1 MAEDTI
7 FALSSAAGQAGVA
20 VIRISGDEVL
30 NVYHQLTKKENPKE
44 KYLQCNYLY
53 DADGSVIDQ
62 AMIVYFKGPKSFTGE
77 DVLEI
82 QCHGSRAVIQKIL
95 SLLASMKN
103 CRMAEAGEFTRR
115 AVYNNK
121 MDLTAAEGLIDLIH
135 ANTEAQRAWAVR
147 QMGGELQQL
156 YDGWREQLVHY
167 MAYLEAFIDFPEE
180 EIPPEKMAQIN
191 DGIHT
196 LIHKIAAHLDD
207 KNRGQNLKEGFQIA
221 IVGAPNVGKSSL
233 LNALAHRDVAIVS
246 ETAGTTRDV
255 VEVYLDIAGY
265 PVVIADT
272 AGLRET
278 DENIEKE
285 GIKRA
290 LKRAED
296 ASLLIAMG
304 LAENAPNLD
313 KATRKAFEN
322 HPNALLIW
330 NKTDKVQ
337 NVKLSDGLP
346 LSVKNGQGMDELWEL
361 IRQKV
366 VDSMDVSGEVML
378 TRLRYKTALSECGDA
393 LARALNETELELKAE
408 ELRLAARAL
417 GKITGFVRTEELL
430 DVIFSSFCI
439 GK

>member
-1 MAEDTI
+1 MSNETI

-20 VIRISGDEVL
+20 VIRISGDKAFDVFK
-30 NVYHQLTKKENPKE
+30 QLTGKKNIKE
-44 KYLQCNYLY
+44 KYIQCNYIY
-53 DADGSVIDQ
+53 DEKGSVVDQ
-62 AMIVYFKGPKSFTGE
+62 AVTLFFKGPKSFTGE

-95 SLLASMKN
+95 SLLSKIKG

-135 ANTEAQRAWAVR
+135 ADTEAQRAWAVR
-147 QMGGELQQL
+147 QMGGELQNL
-156 YDGWREQLVHY
+156 YDGWRKQLVEY

-180 EIPPEKMAQIN
+180 EIPPEKMAIIN

-196 LIHKIAAHLDD
+196 LMHKIAAHLDD
-207 KNRGQNLKEGFQIA
+207 KNRGINLKEGFQIA
-221 IVGAPNVGKSSL
+221 IIGAPNVGKSSL
-233 LNALAHRDVAIVS
+233 LNALAHKDVAIVS
-246 ETAGTTRDV
+246 EIAGTTRDI
-255 VEVYLDIAGY
+255 VEIYLDIAGY

-272 AGLRET
+272 AGLRQTE
-278 DENIEKE
+278 EQIEKE

-304 LAENAPNLD
+304 EAGNKLD
-313 KATRKAFEN
+313 KKTKEAFES
-322 HPNALLIW
+322 HPNALLVW
-330 NKTDKVQ
+330 NKSDKV
-337 NVKLSDGLP
+337 KGKKSDGLVI
-346 LSVKNGQGMDELWEL
+346 SAKTGQGIDKLYQ
-361 IRQKV
+361 IIKDKV
-366 VDSMDVSGEVML
+366 VEQMASADGMML
-378 TRLRYKTALSECGDA
+378 TRLRYKTSLKECGDA
-393 LARALNETELELKAE
+393 LGRALDETELELKAE

-417 GKITGFVRTEELL
+417 GKITGYVRTEELL

>member
-1 MAEDTI
+1 MSNETI
-7 FALSSAAGQAGVA
+7 FALSSAAGQAGVS
-20 VIRISGDEVL
+20 VIRISGDKAL
-30 NVYHQLTKKENPKE
+30 KVYNILTKKDKIKE
-44 KYLQCNYLY
+44 KYAQCNYII
-53 DADGSVIDQ
+53 DEKGVVIDQ
-62 AMIVYFKGPKSFTGE
+62 AITLFFKGPKSFTGE

-95 SLLASMKN
+95 SLLSEIKG
-103 CRMAEAGEFTRR
+103 CRMAEPGEFTRR

-135 ANTEAQRAWAVR
+135 ADTEAQRAWAVR
-147 QMGGELQQL
+147 QMGGELQNL
-156 YDGWREQLVHY
+156 YDGWRKQLVEY

-180 EIPPEKMAQIN
+180 EIPPEKMAVIN

-196 LIHKIAAHLDD
+196 LMHKIADHLDD
-207 KNRGQNLKEGFQIA
+207 NNRGLNLKNGFQIA
-221 IVGAPNVGKSSL
+221 IIGAPNVGKSSL
-233 LNALAHRDVAIVS
+233 LNALAHKDVAIVS
-246 ETAGTTRDV
+246 EIEGTTRDV

-265 PVVIADT
+265 PVIIADT
-272 AGLRET
+272 AGLRQT
-278 DENIEKE
+278 DEQIEKE

-304 LAENAPNLD
+304 DAQKDLD
-313 KATRKAFEN
+313 KKTQKAFED
-322 HPNALLIW
+322 HPNALLVW
-330 NKTDKVQ
+330 NKSDKV
-337 NVKLSDGLP
+337 KDKKTDGIMI
-346 LSVKNGQGMDELWEL
+346 SAKTGQGVDKLY
-361 IRQKV
+361 QKIKEKV
-366 VDSMDVSGEVML
+366 IETMGSSGEVML
-378 TRLRYKTALSECGDA
+378 TRLRYKTALKECGEA
-393 LARALNETELELKAE
+393 LGRALEEKELELKAE

>member
-1 MAEDTI
+1 MSDQTI
-7 FALSSAAGQAGVA
+7 FALSSAAGRAGVA
-20 VIRISGDEVL
+20 VIRISGDKAI
-30 NVYHQLTKKENPKE
+30 NVYKQLTKKEKIKE
-44 KYLQCNYLY
+44 KYAQCNYIY
-53 DADGSVIDQ
+53 DNKGNVIDQ
-62 AMIVYFKGPKSFTGE
+62 AITLFFKGPKSFTGE

-95 SLLASMKN
+95 SLISEIKG

-121 MDLTAAEGLIDLIH
+121 MDLTAAEGLIDLID
-135 ANTEAQRAWAVR
+135 ADTEAQRAWAVR
-147 QMGGELQQL
+147 QMGGELQNL
-156 YDGWREQLVHY
+156 YDGWRKQLVEY

-180 EIPPEKMAQIN
+180 EIPPEKMAIIN

-196 LIHKIAAHLDD
+196 LIHKIADHLDD
-207 KNRGQNLKEGFQIA
+207 NNRGINLKEGFQIA

-233 LNALAHRDVAIVS
+233 LNALAHKDVAIVS
-246 ETAGTTRDV
+246 ETAGTTRDI

-272 AGLRET
+272 AGLRQT
-278 DENIEKE
+278 DEQIEKE

-290 LKRAED
+290 LKRASD

-304 LAENAPNLD
+304 EVGKELD
-313 KATRKAFEN
+313 KKTKDTFEN
-322 HPNALLIW
+322 HPNALLVF
-330 NKTDKVQ
+330 NKADKGIKQ
-337 NVKLSDGLP
+337 EGL
-346 LSVKNGQGMDELWEL
+346 LISAKTGQGIDKLYQIIKE
-361 IRQKV
+361 KV
-366 VDSMDVSGEVML
+366 IEQMGSSGEVML
-378 TRLRYKTALSECGDA
+378 TRLRYKTALKECGEA
-393 LARALNETELELKAE
+393 LGRALDETELELKAE
-408 ELRLAARAL
+408 ELRLAARSL

>member
-1 MAEDTI
+1 MSNETI

-20 VIRISGDEVL
+20 VIRISGDKAL
-30 NVYHQLTKKENPKE
+30 KVYNNLTGKNKVKE
-44 KYLQCNYLY
+44 KYAQCNYII
-53 DADGSVIDQ
+53 DKKGAVIDQ
-62 AMIVYFKGPKSFTGE
+62 AITLFFKGPKSFTGE

-95 SLLASMKN
+95 SLLSEIKG
-103 CRMAEAGEFTRR
+103 CRMAEPGEFTRR

-135 ANTEAQRAWAVR
+135 ADTEAQRAWAVR
-147 QMGGELQQL
+147 QMGGELQNL
-156 YDGWREQLVHY
+156 YDGWRKQLVEY

-180 EIPPEKMAQIN
+180 EIPPQKMAIIN

-196 LIHKIAAHLDD
+196 LMHKIAAHLDD
-207 KNRGQNLKEGFQIA
+207 KNRGINLKEGFQIA
-221 IVGAPNVGKSSL
+221 IIGAPNVGKSSL
-233 LNALAHRDVAIVS
+233 LNTLAHKDVAIVS
-246 ETAGTTRDV
+246 EIAGTTRDI

-272 AGLRET
+272 AGLRQTNEK
-278 DENIEKE
+278 IEKE

-304 LAENAPNLD
+304 DAQKELD
-313 KATRKAFEN
+313 RKTKKAFEN
-322 HPNALLIW
+322 HPNALLVW
-330 NKTDKVQ
+330 NKSDKT
-337 NVKLSDGLP
+337 KSKKHDGFMI
-346 LSVKNGQGMDELWEL
+346 SVKTGHGIDKLYQTIQE
-361 IRQKV
+361 KV
-366 VDSMDVSGEVML
+366 IETMGSSGEVML
-378 TRLRYKTALSECGDA
+378 TRLRYKTALKECGEA
-393 LARALNETELELKAE
+393 LGRALQEEELELKAE

>member
-1 MAEDTI
+1 MAT
-7 FALSSAAGQAGVA
+7 
-20 VIRISGDEVL
+20 
-30 NVYHQLTKKENPKE
+30 
-44 KYLQCNYLY
+44 
-53 DADGSVIDQ
+53 
-62 AMIVYFKGPKSFTGE
+62 
-77 DVLEI
+77 
-82 QCHGSRAVIQKIL
+82 
-95 SLLASMKN
+95 
-103 CRMAEAGEFTRR
+103 AGEFTRR

-135 ANTEAQRAWAVR
+135 ADTEAQRAWAVR

-156 YDGWREQLVHY
+156 YDAWRKQLVEY

-180 EIPPEKMAQIN
+180 EIPPEKMAVID

-196 LIHKIAAHLDD
+196 LLHKIAAHLND
-207 KNRGQNLKEGFQIA
+207 KNRGQSLKEGFQIA

-233 LNALAHRDVAIVS
+233 LNALAHKDVAIVS

-272 AGLRET
+272 AGLRQT

-304 LAENAPNLD
+304 VAGQAPNLD
-313 KATRKAFEN
+313 PATQKAYQN
-322 HPNALLIW
+322 HDNALLVW
-330 NKTDKVQ
+330 NKADQGQGDV
-337 NVKLSDGLP
+337 SGGLAI
-346 LSVKNGQGMDELWEL
+346 SVKTGQGMDQLWQILRE
-361 IRQKV
+361 RV
-366 VDSMDVSGEVML
+366 VDVMGSSGEVML
-378 TRLRYKTALSECGDA
+378 TRLRYKTALKECGDA
-393 LARALNETELELKAE
+393 LGRALQETELELKAE

>member
-1 MAEDTI
+1 MSDETI
-7 FALSSAAGQAGVA
+7 FALSSAAGRAGVA
-20 VIRISGDEVL
+20 VIRISGDKAL
-30 NVYHQLTKKENPKE
+30 KVYNTLTGKKEIKE
-44 KYLQCNYLY
+44 KYIQCNYIY
-53 DADGSVIDQ
+53 DENKNVIDQ
-62 AMIVYFKGPKSFTGE
+62 AITVFFKGPKSFTGE

-95 SLLASMKN
+95 FLLSDIKG
-103 CRMAEAGEFTRR
+103 CRMAEPGEFTRR

-121 MDLTAAEGLIDLIH
+121 MDLTAAEGLIDLID
-135 ANTEAQRAWAVR
+135 ADTEAQRVWAVR
-147 QMGGELQQL
+147 QMGGELQNL
-156 YDGWREQLVHY
+156 YDGWRKQLVEY

-180 EIPPEKMAQIN
+180 EIPSEKMAIIN
-191 DGIHT
+191 DGIHD

-207 KNRGQNLKEGFQIA
+207 NNRGINLKEGFQIA
-221 IVGAPNVGKSSL
+221 IIGAPNVGKSSL
-233 LNALAHRDVAIVS
+233 LNALAHKDVAIVS

-272 AGLRET
+272 AGLRQT
-278 DENIEKE
+278 DEQIEKE

-296 ASLLIAMG
+296 ATLLIAMG
-304 LAENAPNLD
+304 EVGKNLD
-313 KATRKAFEN
+313 KKTKETFEK
-322 HPNALLIW
+322 HPNAILVFNKADKGIKQDGLLISA
-330 NKTDKVQ
+330 KTGQGIDKLYQTIKDKVIEQ
-337 NVKLSDGLP
+337 MGS
-346 LSVKNGQGMDELWEL
+346 SNG
-361 IRQKV
+361 
-366 VDSMDVSGEVML
+366 VML
-378 TRLRYKTALSECGDA
+378 TRLRYKTSLKECGEA
-393 LARALNETELELKAE
+393 LCRALDETELELKAE

>member
-1 MAEDTI
+1 MSNQTI
-7 FALSSAAGQAGVA
+7 FALSSAAGRAGVA
-20 VIRISGDEVL
+20 VIRISGKKAKD
-30 NVYHQLTKKENPKE
+30 VYKILTGNKELKE
-44 KYLQCNYLY
+44 KYAQCNYIY
-53 DADGSVIDQ
+53 DKNKNIIDQ
-62 AMIVYFKGPKSFTGE
+62 AITLFFKGPKSFTGE

-95 SLLASMKN
+95 SELSEIED

-121 MDLTAAEGLIDLIH
+121 MDLTAAEGLIDLID
-135 ANTEAQRAWAVR
+135 ADTEAQRAWAVR
-147 QMGGELQQL
+147 QMGGELQNL
-156 YDGWREQLVHY
+156 YDGWRKQLVEY

-180 EIPPEKMAQIN
+180 EIPPEKMDIIN

-196 LIHKIAAHLDD
+196 LMHKIAAHLDD
-207 KNRGQNLKEGFQIA
+207 NNRGINLKDGFQIA

-233 LNALAHRDVAIVS
+233 LNALAHKDVAIVS
-246 ETAGTTRDV
+246 ETAGTTRDI

-272 AGLRET
+272 AGLRQT
-278 DENIEKE
+278 DEQIEKE

-290 LKRAED
+290 LKRAGD

-304 LAENAPNLD
+304 TAANAPKLD
-313 KATRKAFEN
+313 KKTKEAIEN
-322 HPNALLIW
+322 HSNAILVW
-330 NKTDKVQ
+330 NKADMGI
-337 NVKLSDGLP
+337 NDIEDGLFI
-346 LSVKNGQGMDELWEL
+346 SAKTGQGLDKLYQIIQE
-361 IRQKV
+361 KV
-366 VDSMDVSGEVML
+366 IETMGSSNEMML
-378 TRLRYKTALSECGDA
+378 TRLRYKTALKECGEA
-393 LARALNETELELKAE
+393 LGRALNETELELKAE
-408 ELRLAARAL
+408 ELRLASRAL

>member
-1 MAEDTI
+1 MSDQTI
-7 FALSSAAGQAGVA
+7 FSLSSAAGRAGVA
-20 VIRISGDEVL
+20 VIRISGDKAI
-30 NVYHQLTKKENPKE
+30 NVYKQLTKKEKIKE
-44 KYLQCNYLY
+44 KYAQCNYIY
-53 DADGSVIDQ
+53 DNKGNVIDQ
-62 AMIVYFKGPKSFTGE
+62 AITLFFKGPKSFTGE

-95 SLLASMKN
+95 SLISEIKG

-121 MDLTAAEGLIDLIH
+121 MDLTAAEGLIDLID
-135 ANTEAQRAWAVR
+135 ADTEAQRAWAVR
-147 QMGGELQQL
+147 QMGGELQNL
-156 YDGWREQLVHY
+156 YDGWRKQLVEY

-180 EIPPEKMAQIN
+180 EIPPEKMAIIN

-196 LIHKIAAHLDD
+196 LIHKIADHLDD
-207 KNRGQNLKEGFQIA
+207 NNRGINLKEGFQIA

-233 LNALAHRDVAIVS
+233 LNALAHKDVAIVS
-246 ETAGTTRDV
+246 ETAGTTRDI

-272 AGLRET
+272 AGLRQT
-278 DENIEKE
+278 DEQIEKE

-290 LKRAED
+290 LKRASD

-304 LAENAPNLD
+304 EVGKELD
-313 KATRKAFEN
+313 KKTKDTFEN
-322 HPNALLIW
+322 HPNALLVF
-330 NKTDKVQ
+330 NKADKGIKQ
-337 NVKLSDGLP
+337 EGL
-346 LSVKNGQGMDELWEL
+346 LISAKTGQGIDKLYQIIKE
-361 IRQKV
+361 KV
-366 VDSMDVSGEVML
+366 IEQMGSSGEVML
-378 TRLRYKTALSECGDA
+378 TRLRYKTALKECGEA
-393 LARALNETELELKAE
+393 LGRALDETELELKAE
-408 ELRLAARAL
+408 ELRLAARSL

>member
-1 MAEDTI
+1 MSEDTI

-20 VIRISGDEVL
+20 VIRVSGDKVCEVY
-30 NVYHQLTKKENPKE
+30 NKLTNKENVTDR
-44 KYLQCNYLY
+44 YAQCNYIY
-53 DADGSVIDQ
+53 DEAGNKIDQ
-62 AMIVYFKGPKSFTGE
+62 AVLLYFKAPKSFTGE

-95 SLLASMKN
+95 SLLGTIKG
-103 CRMAEAGEFTRR
+103 CRMATAGEFTRR

-135 ANTEAQRAWAVR
+135 ADTEAQRAWAVR

-156 YDGWREQLVHY
+156 YDAWRKQLVEY

-180 EIPPEKMAQIN
+180 EIPPEKMAVID

-196 LIHKIAAHLDD
+196 LLHKIAAHLND
-207 KNRGQNLKEGFQIA
+207 KNRGQSLKEGFQIA

-233 LNALAHRDVAIVS
+233 LNALAHKDVAIVS

-272 AGLRET
+272 AGLRQT

-304 LAENAPNLD
+304 VAGQAPNLD
-313 KATRKAFEN
+313 PATQKAYQN
-322 HPNALLIW
+322 HDNALLVW
-330 NKTDKVQ
+330 NKADQGQGDV
-337 NVKLSDGLP
+337 SGGLAI
-346 LSVKNGQGMDELWEL
+346 SVKTAQGMDQLWQILRE
-361 IRQKV
+361 RV
-366 VDSMDVSGEVML
+366 VDVMGSSGEVML
-378 TRLRYKTALSECGDA
+378 TRLRYKTALKECGDA
-393 LARALNETELELKAE
+393 LGRALQETELELKAE